1 MIATAFAR
9 TFARLLADRGRST
22 ASMLCCSALVL
33 AGWWWWA
40 AHAEVTL
47 YEVSTHARVELDAA
61 TYPIESPVAG
71 RVLTTSLR
79 VGRAVRKGEGL
90 IEIDAI
96 ADHLRLRQEE
106 IRARGLDA
114 EMAPLRAQVAAE
126 ERARAEEQHAARLS
140 AQEAANRIR
149 EAETEGRH
157 AEGELARMEALHRR
171 ELVPTREVE
180 KARADV
186 LRLREG
192 VTTLE
197 ATARRVPQE
206 QTTRDRE
213 RDVRIERLH
222 AQIAA
227 LAAQRSMSAASVQ
240 RLEYEI
246 DRRTVRAPVDG
257 IIGESAQLRP
267 GAVVQEAE
275 KLASI
280 VPAGRLVVAAQFPA
294 DAALGRIRPGQGA
307 TLRLEGFPWAEFGT
321 VSATVANV
329 AREIRGG
336 TVRVELTIEP
346 GSGFRGTLEHGM
358 PGSAEVAVER
368 VTPLSV
374 LLRTAGEALTVRR

>member
-1 MIATAFAR
+1 MITSAFAR
-9 TFARLLADRGRST
+9 TFARLLADRGRAT
-22 ASMLCCSALVL
+22 ASMLCCSGLVL

-40 AHAEVTL
+40 AHADVTL
-47 YEVSTHARVELDAA
+47 YEVSAHARVELDAA
-61 TYPIESPVAG
+61 TYPIDSPVAG
-71 RVLTTSLR
+71 RVLTTNLR
-79 VGRAVRKGEGL
+79 VGRAVRKGQGL

-96 ADHLRLRQEE
+96 ADGLRLRQEE
-106 IRARGLDA
+106 MRARGLDA
-114 EMAPLRAQVAAE
+114 EGARLRAQIAAE

-140 AQEAANRIR
+140 ADEAANRIR
-149 EAETEGRH
+149 EAEAEERH
-157 AEGELARMEALHRR
+157 AEDELTRMEALHRR

-180 KARADV
+180 KARTDV
-186 LRLREG
+186 LRLREA

-197 ATARRVPQE
+197 ASARRVPQE

-227 LAAQRSMSAASVQ
+227 VAAQRRMSAASVQ

-257 IIGESAQLRP
+257 IIGEAAPLRP
-267 GAVVQEAE
+267 GAVVQQAQN
-275 KLASI
+275 LASI
-280 VPAGRLVVAAQFPA
+280 VPAGHLVVAAQFPA

-307 TLRLEGFPWAEFGT
+307 TLRLDGFPWAEFGA
-321 VSATVANV
+321 VSATVATV
-329 AREIRGG
+329 AREIREG

-346 GSGFRGTLEHGM
+346 DSGFRGTLEHGM

-368 VTPLSV
+368 VTPLSL